1 MDQRDA
7 WFNELYLKHR
17 KRLLRTARAMTRGR
31 YSVEDLEDMV
41 EEVFEKLYNKYETVK
56 DHEKIE
62 WWLTKALE
70 NQIGSESQKAYRRRE
85 VAFDPEFEPAQISRG
100 EDFMSIL
107 PPGLS
112 EPERQILYLHIEAGY
127 SHEEIAKIKGCS
139 VLAVRM
145 RYSRARR
152 HCRKLMEENKEQS
165 CHILQESTNIK
176 DRGCSDV

>member
-1 MDQRDA
+1 MDQRDI

-17 KRLLRTARAMTRGR
+17 KRLLRTAYGLTKDLHD
-31 YSVEDLEDMV
+31 SEDLV
-41 EEVFEKLYNKYETVK
+41 EAVFEKLYDKYEKVK
-56 DHEKIE
+56 DHENIVG
-62 WWLTKALE
+62 WLERTLH
-70 NQIGSESQKAYRRRE
+70 NQIGSEYQKAYRRRE
-85 VAFDPEFEPAQISRG
+85 VAFDPEFEPAQASQD

-139 VLAVRM
+139 VLAARM